1 MRPAFGAIQLSGPS
15 RPLLYYLCV
24 PRKLTIFVA
33 AVATFLMA
41 ASPLFELVDRW
52 DNIPATGN
60 DTALTL
66 VVIGACIGLCFGMAS
81 LLVWLAGWVFSLVMR
96 LSSEMALASQRHA
109 HTLEY
114 ERLLFSPPLAALS
127 LRI

>member
-1 MRPAFGAIQLSGPS
+1 
-15 RPLLYYLCV
+15 
-24 PRKLTIFVA
+24 
-33 AVATFLMA
+33 MA

-66 VVIGACIGLCFGMAS
+66 VVIGACIGLCFGAAS
-81 LLVWLAGWVFSLVMR
+81 LIVRLIGLVFSLFMR
-96 LSSEMALASQRHA
+96 LSSEMAHISQPHLHA
-109 HTLEY
+109 LEY
-114 ERLLFSPPLAALS
+114 ERLLFSPPLALTA

>member
-1 MRPAFGAIQLSGPS
+1 M
-15 RPLLYYLCV
+15 
-24 PRKLTIFVA
+24 
-33 AVATFLMA
+33 FLMA
-41 ASPLFELVDRW
+41 YSPLFEIFDRW

-66 VVIGACIGLCFGMAS
+66 IVIGACIGLCFGMAS
-81 LLVWLAGWVFSLVMR
+81 LIVRLAGLIFSLVMW
-96 LSSEMALASQRHA
+96 LSSEMELAWQRHP

-114 ERLLFSPPLAALS
+114 ERLLFSPPLAVLS